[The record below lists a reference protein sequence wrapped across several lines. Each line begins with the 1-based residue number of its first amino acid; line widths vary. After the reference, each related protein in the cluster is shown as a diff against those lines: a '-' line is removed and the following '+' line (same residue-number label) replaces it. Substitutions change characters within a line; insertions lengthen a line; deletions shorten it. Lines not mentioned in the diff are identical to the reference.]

1 MKASS
6 KQSEATVKKLAMRTL
21 EILIIGAPGSG
32 KTSLAQAIIGV
43 KSGSSN
49 DIETQQSYGIGMTL
63 HKAKIDL
70 PSGETVMLYLWD
82 AKTAMTF
89 KEQRELADI
98 DQKSK
103 GLLSFGATK
112 PQEYLA
118 PSESLL

>member
-6 KQSEATVKKLAMRTL
+6 KQSEVTVKKLPMRTL

-49 DIETQQSYGIGMTL
+49 DIETQSYGIGMTL

-98 DQKSK
+98 YQKSK

-112 PQEYLA
+112 PQEHLA